1 MEEVN
6 PLKETFL
13 MGALNVGLPTLDVYS
28 DIALSARLYSCTVTL
43 IDYDGFDQGKY
54 NSTVTAPPEITI
66 NVSHPFYAISL
77 FIPVLINYALGWRAW
92 YYGDMKK
99 PNQSKKFTWIFALLS
114 CYPQLVASRIIYLSW
129 KQPQK
134 ASRKKKNL
142 ERNITENEVFTEAV
156 PSTLIMTFIMVVLFF
171 PTEKRAE
178 LLGDDQSLT
187 ARVLFFVTF
196 ASSALS
202 AGLGLA
208 KGLKV
213 RSFPKL

>member
-6 PLKETFL
+6 PLQETFL

-28 DIALSARLYSCTVTL
+28 DIALSTRLYSCTVSL

-54 NSTVTAPPEITI
+54 NSSVTAPPEITI
-66 NVSHPFYAISL
+66 NVSHPFYATSL

-129 KQPQK
+129 KQPHK

-142 ERNITENEVFTEAV
+142 ERNITENEVFTEE
-156 PSTLIMTFIMVVLFF
+156 PPRYT
-171 PTEKRAE
+171 
-178 LLGDDQSLT
+178 
-187 ARVLFFVTF
+187 
-196 ASSALS
+196 
-202 AGLGLA
+202 
-208 KGLKV
+208 
-213 RSFPKL
+213 

>member
-66 NVSHPFYAISL
+66 NVSHPFYATSL

-129 KQPQK
+129 KQPQ
-134 ASRKKKNL
+134 
-142 ERNITENEVFTEAV
+142 
-156 PSTLIMTFIMVVLFF
+156 
-171 PTEKRAE
+171 
-178 LLGDDQSLT
+178 
-187 ARVLFFVTF
+187 
-196 ASSALS
+196 
-202 AGLGLA
+202 
-208 KGLKV
+208 
-213 RSFPKL
+213 